1 MSAAWGRQG
10 VKKAPSSCV
19 RSIWDEPSKTKAFTY
34 TAHRVWNTPRYHFVC
49 CTGQPLPAYIHTQP
63 RNVGKTAMHYWKAG
77 SAPLFTQAARRG
89 ERFAPDCCP
98 CIRWAALWERVLQR
112 IMSCS
117 SHLPNDC
124 PYFSAEFTNCQYPW
138 NKFGGYTNSGKRS
151 AIILGDFC
159 SCVKRRKL
167 YTSTNEKSSRQGL
180 DFHTLMC

>member
-10 VKKAPSSCV
+10 VKKGPVLLRSFHLGRTIEDEGLHIHCTSCMEYSAV
-19 RSIWDEPSKTKAFTY
+19 PLRLL
-34 TAHRVWNTPRYHFVC
+34 HR
-49 CTGQPLPAYIHTQP
+49 QPLPAYIHTQP

-124 PYFSAEFTNCQYPW
+124 PYFSAEFTNCQYLW
-138 NKFGGYTNSGKRS
+138 HKFGGYTNSGKRS
-151 AIILGDFC
+151 AIIF
-159 SCVKRRKL
+159 R
-167 YTSTNEKSSRQGL
+167 
-180 DFHTLMC
+180 

>member
-1 MSAAWGRQG
+1 MSAAWGRQD

-124 PYFSAEFTNCQYPW
+124 PYFSAEFTNCQYLW
-138 NKFGGYTNSGKRS
+138 HKFGGCTNSEKRS
-151 AIILGDFC
+151 AIIF
-159 SCVKRRKL
+159 R
-167 YTSTNEKSSRQGL
+167 
-180 DFHTLMC
+180 

>member
-1 MSAAWGRQG
+1 MTSVFIVFTSFLSWHPANVSGMGAAGCKKGPVFLRSFRLGRT
-10 VKKAPSSCV
+10 
-19 RSIWDEPSKTKAFTY
+19 IETKAFTY

-124 PYFSAEFTNCQYPW
+124 PYFSAEFTNCQYHW
-138 NKFGGYTNSGKRS
+138 NKFGGYTNSGKCS
-151 AIILGDFC
+151 AIIF
-159 SCVKRRKL
+159 R
-167 YTSTNEKSSRQGL
+167 
-180 DFHTLMC
+180 

>member
-98 CIRWAALWERVLQR
+98 CIRWVALWERVLQR

-124 PYFSAEFTNCQYPW
+124 PYFSAGFTNCQYPW
-138 NKFGGYTNSGKRS
+138 NTPRNSWSPPEWRCRARERRQS
-151 AIILGDFC
+151 ALLWAC
-159 SCVKRRKL
+159 RPARKADKGSL
-167 YTSTNEKSSRQGL
+167 HGQAAP
-180 DFHTLMC
+180 

>member
-19 RSIWDEPSKTKAFTY
+19 RSIWDEPSKTKAFPY

-98 CIRWAALWERVLQR
+98 CIRWAALWERVLQESYPVHR
-112 IMSCS
+112 ICRMIVRILVRDSQIV
-117 SHLPNDC
+117 N
-124 PYFSAEFTNCQYPW
+124 
-138 NKFGGYTNSGKRS
+138 
-151 AIILGDFC
+151 ILGTSSEDTLIQESVLQEFLDDFC

>member
-1 MSAAWGRQG
+1 MTSVFIVFTSFLSWHPANVSGMGAAGCKKGPVLLRSFHLGRTIEDEGLHIHCTSCMEYSAIPLRLLHRA
-10 VKKAPSSCV
+10 ATPSV
-19 RSIWDEPSKTKAFTY
+19 
-34 TAHRVWNTPRYHFVC
+34 
-49 CTGQPLPAYIHTQP
+49 HTQP

-89 ERFAPDCCP
+89 ERFAPDCRL

-138 NKFGGYTNSGKRS
+138 NKFGGYTNSEKRS
-151 AIILGDFC
+151 AIIF
-159 SCVKRRKL
+159 R
-167 YTSTNEKSSRQGL
+167 
-180 DFHTLMC
+180 